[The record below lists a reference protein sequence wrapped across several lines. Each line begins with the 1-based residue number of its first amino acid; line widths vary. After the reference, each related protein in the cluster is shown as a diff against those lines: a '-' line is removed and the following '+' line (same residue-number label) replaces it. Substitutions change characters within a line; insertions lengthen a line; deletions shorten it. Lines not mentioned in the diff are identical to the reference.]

1 MHKSVSTWDFISLI
15 GPHSDISVSLL
26 LDMKDFFTVA
36 IWNECEGNYWSLSCY
51 GGRISKGE
59 TTRDF
64 YVALPLV
71 QFGSGC
77 CDGRKDTRNAGIVA

>member
-15 GPHSDISVSLL
+15 GPQSDISVSLL

-51 GGRISKGE
+51 GGRISKSAPG
-59 TTRDF
+59 T
-64 YVALPLV
+64 L
-71 QFGSGC
+71 
-77 CDGRKDTRNAGIVA
+77 GRNYEGFLCSFAACSIWLRVL